1 MNLKQVI
8 ESSMEE
14 VISIRKELNKNAELS
29 FNEYKTCNIVKNFL
43 ENLDIDT
50 KILFNTGVVG
60 ELNKGEN
67 SIAIRADMDALPVN
81 GVSHACG
88 HDYHM
93 ALVLGCA
100 LVLKK
105 IGFEKCVKFI
115 FQPAEENTG
124 GAAPMIEEGVLQNPK
139 VKYIIGFH
147 VWPNLEVG
155 KLEVTAGPSM
165 ASVDDF
171 YITFT
176 GKGGHA
182 AMPHLCNNPI
192 YPALDFIQTM
202 NTKSHLQNDPL
213 EPFVLTFSSI
223 NSGST
228 PNVIA
233 DEAKISG
240 TARTF
245 NKELRKNIK
254 SNIQNLSELCSK
266 KYNCDVSIKYE
277 DGYPPL
283 INDKKLTD
291 SFIESSK
298 NILGRDNVI
307 PAERSF
313 AAEDFSFF
321 AEKIPSVHFRLG
333 ICNGKKGKKAL
344 HSSNFDADDNCLYY
358 GIYSI
363 VNFILS
369 LSSEI

>member
-1 MNLKQVI
+1 MDLKQVI
-8 ESSMEE
+8 ENSMEE
-14 VISIRKELNKNAELS
+14 VIGIRKELNKNAELS
-29 FNEYKTCNIVKNFL
+29 FKEYKTCNIIKSFL
-43 ENLDIDT
+43 EKLDIDT
-50 KILFNTGVVG
+50 KILFKTGVVG
-60 ELNKGEN
+60 ELNKGDEA
-67 SIAIRADMDALPVN
+67 IAIRADMDALPVN

-93 ALVLGCA
+93 ALALGCA

-105 IGFEKCVKFI
+105 IGFEKSVKFI
-115 FQPAEENTG
+115 FQPGEEDTG
-124 GAAPMIEEGVLQNPK
+124 GAAPMISEGVLQNPN

-147 VWPNLEVG
+147 VWPDLEVG

-171 YITFT
+171 FITFN

-202 NTKSHLQNDPL
+202 NTKLHLESNPL

-223 NSGST
+223 NSGSA

-240 TARTF
+240 TVRTF
-245 NKELRKNIK
+245 NEEVRENIK
-254 SNIQNLSELCSK
+254 SNIQSLSKLCSK
-266 KYNCDVSIKYE
+266 KYNCDVAIEYE

-283 INDKKLTD
+283 LNDKKLTD

-298 NILGRDNVI
+298 NILGEENVLSL
-307 PAERSF
+307 EKSF
-313 AAEDFSFF
+313 AGEDFSF
-321 AEKIPSVHFRLG
+321 
-333 ICNGKKGKKAL
+333 CKKG
-344 HSSNFDADDNCLYY
+344 
-358 GIYSI
+358 SI
-363 VNFILS
+363 CTF
-369 LSSEI
+369 